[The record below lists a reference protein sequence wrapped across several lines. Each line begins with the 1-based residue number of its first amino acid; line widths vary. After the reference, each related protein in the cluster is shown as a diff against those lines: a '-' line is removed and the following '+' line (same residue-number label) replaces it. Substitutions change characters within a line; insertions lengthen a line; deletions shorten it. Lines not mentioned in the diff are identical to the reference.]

1 VRVDWILD
9 YLVGSLC
16 VHHRLCMDYLL
27 VVRVVMH
34 NLVLHWVVRV
44 RRDDLGLDS
53 LSGAPILI
61 LNDRDGLLDH
71 GG

>member
-1 VRVDWILD
+1 
-9 YLVGSLC
+9 
-16 VHHRLCMDYLL
+16 MDYLL